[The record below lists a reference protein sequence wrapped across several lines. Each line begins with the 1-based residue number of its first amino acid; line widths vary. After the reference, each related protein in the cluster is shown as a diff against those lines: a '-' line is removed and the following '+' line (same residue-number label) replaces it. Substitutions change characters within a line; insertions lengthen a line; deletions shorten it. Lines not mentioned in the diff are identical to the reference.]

1 MKTRADEFSGLTV
14 AMITPFR
21 NGKVDFDALQEQIE
35 FQIASGTTAISP
47 TGTTGE
53 SPTLTHEEQREVIS
67 KTVEFSSGRIKVLAG
82 SGSNSTEEALSLSRA
97 AEKSGADALL
107 VIGPYYN
114 KPTQEGMYQHFKA
127 VANATGIPIC
137 VYNVPGRTAKAIEVD
152 TILRLAEFK
161 NIAMV
166 KDATGS
172 MDSAARIIANS
183 DLTVLSGDD
192 SLTLP
197 FMALGAKGVVSVV
210 GNFAPLDVVAL
221 CDAMNAGDLE
231 KARALHQKLLP
242 LSQGMLSLATNPIPV
257 KRAMQLL
264 GRDSGEMRL
273 PLTELD
279 ATGTERLRAA
289 LINYGLTLVK

>member
-14 AMITPFR
+14 AMITPFKD
-21 NGKVDFDALQEQIE
+21 GKIDFDVLQEQVE
-35 FQIASGTTAISP
+35 FQVAAGTTAISP

-53 SPTLTHEEQREVIS
+53 SPTLTHEEQHEVIKKS
-67 KTVEFSSGRIKVLAG
+67 VEFAAGRVKVMAGTGSNNTVEALAL
-82 SGSNSTEEALSLSRA
+82 TKY
-97 AEKSGADALL
+97 AEQAGADAAL

-114 KPTQEGMYQHFKA
+114 KPTQEGMYRHFKL
-127 VANATGIPIC
+127 VAESVGIPIC
-137 VYNVPGRTAKAIEVD
+137 VYNVPGRTAKGIDAE
-152 TILRLAEFK
+152 TIIRLSEIK

-172 MDSAARIIANS
+172 MDGASRILAET

-197 FMALGAKGVVSVV
+197 FMSLGARGVVSVV
-210 GNFAPLDVVAL
+210 GNFAPQDVIAL
-221 CDAMNAGDLE
+221 CAAMNSGNLAD
-231 KARALHQKLLP
+231 ARKFHEKLLP
-242 LSQGMLSLATNPIPV
+242 LSRGMLSLATNPIPV

-273 PLTELD
+273 PMTELEPG
-279 ATGTERLRAA
+279 ATAKVRELLAE
-289 LINYGLTLVK
+289 YGLLAQ